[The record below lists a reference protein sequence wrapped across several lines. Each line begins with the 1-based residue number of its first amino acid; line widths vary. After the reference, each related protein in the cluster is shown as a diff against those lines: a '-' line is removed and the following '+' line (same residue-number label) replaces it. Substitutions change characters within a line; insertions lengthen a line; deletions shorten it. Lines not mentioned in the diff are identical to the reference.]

1 MTVLEA
7 FSIAFD
13 EAEEVVSDA
22 KEAIP
27 FSLKD
32 ALVVALDEG
41 IANPKMTDAAKSAI
55 KPNAGASDM
64 ASGLSFEGKTL
75 EQHDAETHPDGYK
88 GGRCS
93 YRARLAEAMGGDI
106 KKNRRLLGMKDNAD
120 DGGKSSAPKPT
131 EPQKQDVNSTVE
143 ELASTPSEIPQAKS
157 EMLPQAETIE
167 TPVGNITVE
176 TTVQKAATEVLKDK
190 AKEGNPMA
198 TEMLKDIQGRQ
209 QEQGK
214 EAPSSPKESA
224 PPSSSEPSKEEGE
237 EKDKEVPPASEE
249 PPPDTPKATPDSPS
263 KPAKEPSKAPV
274 PKDDEFRVGANTYQI
289 GDNIYR
295 DVTGRSIL
303 GGMLQAFVAGLRGE
317 RLITQMDKLSGRW
330 DLIKL
335 SESGE
340 KVRDGIASAYRNSV
354 LEQYEAGIGQLDE
367 AVRDVAKVEL
377 DNIRSMFE
385 EGETAAATARAVNA
399 FKKWQKEYFPDGLTI
414 AEEVAP
420 VDFSKLGPTHTD
432 WKAPTVNIFAPI
444 SADERDTSYME
455 TKRGQIEERLAK
467 AGIGA
472 TITNAINGSGVVQ
485 FEIEREDDGT
495 DKALKDI
502 LKAMEPDIGAKII
515 YTPDTTSGR
524 SRMGTITI
532 NNPNVRDASL
542 RRLLEDGEALAKA
555 KKMRAPILAGETAE
569 GRAIWLDLG
578 EHGFLG
584 GDTGAGK
591 SERVRGMLAGAYFA
605 KSPNELQVV
614 MNAHANS
621 GDYKHLDGDPHT
633 TTIGKS
639 IEEVANNLAGANA
652 EWKRREQLFS
662 SLGVQDLEEYNE
674 KMEKE
679 GTPEKKLPHIL
690 VMTDEVTNLLKQRPE
705 LAEEIRGIV
714 TNGRKFGVSHFG
726 ITQDLMASNIPTD
739 IKGNQ
744 RLGVQSQK
752 KYASDAIFDVHDQS
766 LGKLNPKGDI
776 MYKDKQGN
784 LVRLR
789 GTYAD
794 KDSRER
800 LRDANMGKEVAPP
813 EAPPTSEPQKEPVA
827 PPSQP
832 QNEPKAEANE
842 PESEEKPIKAKDMV
856 IDISSRE
863 GILSSAK
870 AKREQAIKEARERFQ
885 KHQDIDKF
893 LKEKTAA
900 VEEEAKAKALADSE
914 FPVSEDENLE
924 DGDADTGATEGEGL
938 SAPAAT
944 PTEPAE
950 EEEKPEE
957 PTEEEK
963 RQIEDKKKLDSLPPQ
978 YRDRAH
984 GGTRRNSRGVV
995 YGLSKKE
1002 LGAVNDNIPDGWEI
1016 DTDNQLH
1023 KAAKNKAGE
1032 VFVKHPT
1039 NGSYGRIL
1047 LNAKG
1052 GAYFKPSIMTT
1063 DPDFKGFV
1071 YNEETQKWAR
1081 HPDAEKAYQELN
1093 RVKKEEPDNNKAIWE
1108 AYKKYHRT
1116 AYGCDEAPENVNLA
1130 IVAMAVS
1137 NAIRQ
1142 VKAVAVAG

>member
-13 EAEEVVSDA
+13 EAD
-22 KEAIP
+22 EASIP
-27 FSLKD
+27 IESPVSLKD

-41 IANPKMTDAAKSAI
+41 IAKPKMADAAKSAI
-55 KPNAGASDM
+55 KPNAGATAT

-75 EQHDAETHPDGYK
+75 EQHDAETHPGGYK

-106 KKNRRLLGMKDNAD
+106 KKNRQMLGMKDAGGDNATTE
-120 DGGKSSAPKPT
+120 GGAPQEPSKPQDMGNLT
-131 EPQKQDVNSTVE
+131 ENLVKNPT
-143 ELASTPSEIPQAKS
+143 EIPQAQS
-157 EMLPQAETIE
+157 EMLPQAEKID
-167 TPVGNITVE
+167 TPVGSIMVE
-176 TTVQKAATEVLKDK
+176 TTVQKATTEILKEK
-190 AKEGNPMA
+190 SEEGSPMA
-198 TEMLKDIQGRQ
+198 TEMLKELQSRQ
-209 QEQGK
+209 QEGAVGEEPPKSESGATSAPQGEGSK
-214 EAPSSPKESA
+214 EEAPTPESPKETTA
-224 PPSSSEPSKEEGE
+224 PEAKESN
-237 EKDKEVPPASEE
+237 SEE
-249 PPPDTPKATPDSPS
+249 ESGTPR
-263 KPAKEPSKAPV
+263 
-274 PKDDEFRVGANTYQI
+274 DDEFRIGENTYQI
-289 GDNIYR
+289 GDNVYR
-295 DVTGRSIL
+295 DVTGRSLL
-303 GGMLQAFVAGLRGE
+303 GGMLQAFAAGIRGE
-317 RLITQMDKLSGRW
+317 RLITQMDKITGRW
-330 DLIKL
+330 DLVKL
-335 SESGE
+335 SEAGE

-354 LEQYEAGIGQLDE
+354 MERYENGLSQLDE

-377 DNIRSMFE
+377 DNIRSMFA
-385 EGETAAATARAVNA
+385 EGKSATQTARAVNA
-399 FKKWQKEYFPDGLTI
+399 FKKWQKEYFPEGVSES
-414 AEEVAP
+414 EEVTP
-420 VDFSKLGPTHTD
+420 VDFSKLGPTHND
-432 WKAPTVNIFAPI
+432 WKAPSISIFAPV
-444 SADERDTSYME
+444 SADERDTSYMD
-455 TKRGQIEERLAK
+455 TKRKQIEDRLAK
-467 AGIGA
+467 VGIGA
-472 TITNAINGSGVVQ
+472 TITKAINGSGVVQ

-495 DKALKDI
+495 DKPLRDI
-502 LKAMEPDIGAKII
+502 LKAMEPDIGAKIS
-515 YTPDTTSGR
+515 YAPDTTSGR

-542 RRLLEDGEALAKA
+542 RRLLEDEKALADA
-555 KKMRAPILAGETAE
+555 RKMRAPVLAGETAE

-633 TTIGKS
+633 ATIGKS
-639 IEEVANNLAGANA
+639 IEEVASNLSGANA

-662 SLGVQDLEEYNE
+662 SLGVQDLDEYND

-679 GTPEKKLPHIL
+679 GTPEKKLPQIL

-705 LAEEIRGIV
+705 LADEIRGIV

-739 IKGNQ
+739 LKGNQ

-794 KDSRER
+794 KYSRER
-800 LRDANMGKEVAPP
+800 LRDANMGKSSPAPEP
-813 EAPPTSEPQKEPVA
+813 EPPAPKEASAEPPATSSSTPQTKEPTE
-827 PPSQP
+827 S
-832 QNEPKAEANE
+832 KGEA
-842 PESEEKPIKAKDMV
+842 KPLKAKDMP

-863 GILSSAK
+863 GILSTAK
-870 AKREQAIKEARERFQ
+870 AKREQAVKEARERFQ
-885 KHQDIDKF
+885 KHQDIDKY
-893 LKEKTAA
+893 LKEKEAA
-900 VEEEAKAKALADSE
+900 TEEEAKAKALADSE
-914 FPVSEDENLE
+914 FPINENTELE
-924 DGDADTGATEGEGL
+924 DGDADEG
-938 SAPAAT
+938 SAA
-944 PTEPAE
+944 PAE
-950 EEEKPEE
+950 EPKPDTEPEKEAEEPEAPEE

-963 RQIEDKKKLDSLPPQ
+963 QQIEDKKKLNSLPPQ
-978 YRDRAH
+978 YRDREH
-984 GGTRRNSRGVV
+984 GGTRRSAKGIV
-995 YGLSKKE
+995 YGLTKKE
-1002 LGAVNDNIPDGWEI
+1002 LSAVNDNIPDGWEI

-1023 KAAKNKAGE
+1023 RAAKNKAGE
-1032 VFVKHPT
+1032 VFVKHPS

-1052 GAYFKPSIMTT
+1052 GVYFKPSVMTT

-1071 YNEETQKWAR
+1071 YNEETQKWSR
-1081 HPDAEKAYQELN
+1081 HPDAEKAYQDLN
-1093 RVKKEEPDNNKAIWE
+1093 KIKKEEPSNNKAIWD
-1108 AYKKYHRT
+1108 AYKKYHRV
-1116 AYGCDEAPENVNLA
+1116 AYGCDEAPQEVNLA